1 MCDIFKMINYL
12 CKAEDI
18 IDYTN
23 EKRDNLGH
31 ILTIG
36 HYIVGITLNVF
47 GLLMMQVSVN
57 LSVSFWIFVGGIFCF
72 IIIIIY

>member
-36 HYIVGITLNVF
+36 H
-47 GLLMMQVSVN
+47 
-57 LSVSFWIFVGGIFCF
+57 
-72 IIIIIY
+72 